1 MWTAEQDT
9 ERIPVLPLAFGS
21 DRYAVSSALKG
32 WDRGPGVRFGEGIE
46 QWHFVATNQ
55 TSPVKGEAFSAP
67 ARRSSGSG
75 RA

>member
-9 ERIPVLPLAFGS
+9 ERTPVLPLAFGS

-32 WDRGPGVRFGEGIE
+32 WDRGPGEGIE
-46 QWHFVATNQ
+46 PWHFVAANR
-55 TSPVKGEAFSAP
+55 TSPVNGEAFSAP